1 MKNSELIKKLQSMPM
16 DEDVNIMVF
25 QGGEEYWA
33 PADEVEY
40 HPEEIENECKHAI
53 DQIVKIDNHEE

>member
-16 DEDVNIMVF
+16 DEDVNIMVY

-40 HPEEIENECKHAI
+40 HPEEN
-53 DQIVKIDNHEE
+53 DGIVIFG